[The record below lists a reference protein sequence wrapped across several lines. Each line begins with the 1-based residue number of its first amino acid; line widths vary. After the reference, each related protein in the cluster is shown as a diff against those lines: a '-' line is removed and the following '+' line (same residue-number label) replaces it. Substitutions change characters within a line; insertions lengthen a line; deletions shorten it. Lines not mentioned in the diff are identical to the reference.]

1 MTTRRKIKTLAEKM
15 LRLME
20 VHIFFAMSIF
30 AGNAVVKHNLSVA
43 HKSHDKRQKVAIERS
58 VPLAQNFDTGTVEEG
73 KHSAKRS
80 CKSLQSVWP
89 LHFLHSQSAIW
100 RSHEPALSN
109 LGDPPCLAFN
119 LLQQLAPLRI

>member
-1 MTTRRKIKTLAEKM
+1 
-15 LRLME
+15 ME

-30 AGNAVVKHNLSVA
+30 AGNAVVKHNLSVV

-73 KHSAKRS
+73 KHLAKRS
-80 CKSLQSVWP
+80 CKSLQRVWP

-100 RSHEPALSN
+100 RSHEPILAN
-109 LGDPPCLAFN
+109 FGDPPYLTFN
-119 LLQQLAPLRI
+119 LLQQRAPLRI